1 MDRSLSW
8 KGKILKKRYRLDDRI
23 AVGRTVEV
31 FRGYDILEEK
41 EVAIKLPLPHLASDD
56 EFNDNF
62 RSAAHRAT
70 RLSNPGLVE
79 VLDYGLEE
87 GRPFVVVEMVHER
100 TLHDMLK
107 TKQKMKP
114 LGALYF
120 ALEMG
125 RILVY
130 LHGQGVTHGSIDERH
145 IFIFPGRKA
154 KVSDPGFPS
163 VLGGGAR
170 PYPVSMDPRQD
181 IQDIGYLLYRCITGR
196 SNDEVAEDVKT
207 GELKW
212 DPSVPA
218 RVQRLVL
225 LCLESSGRG
234 GFASAEQMLNETI
247 STLREEQPMA
257 AVPQPEAVA
266 EETAEMEEAPTI
278 ALPHLKRWQIWVG
291 ASVIAVAAI
300 LLVFWMLSSFIGSSK
315 VEVPNLVDISE
326 EEALKVAGDRGLG
339 IKVVGEMHDADIK
352 ATYIISQEPK
362 GGVMVEEDTVIAVV
376 RSLGPLTVPN
386 LVGLSLEDAQTVL
399 ESRGF
404 KVGEVI
410 YRELPEYRENTVVE
424 TDPSYGSKLSSG
436 DSVNLVVAKAST
448 EN

>member
-1 MDRSLSW
+1 MDRSMSW
-8 KGKILKKRYRLDDRI
+8 KGKVLKRRYRLDERI

-41 EVAIKLPLPHLASDD
+41 EVAIKLPLPYLASDD

-87 GRPFVVVEMVHER
+87 GRPFVVVEMVEER
-100 TLHDMLK
+100 TLHDMLESK
-107 TKQKMKP
+107 HKMKA

-130 LHGQGVTHGSIDERH
+130 LHGQGVTHGSLDEWH

-154 KVSDPGFPS
+154 KVSDPGFPT
-163 VLGGGAR
+163 VLGGGSR

-181 IQDIGYLLYRCITGR
+181 IQDFGYLLYRCVTGR
-196 SNDEVAEDVKT
+196 SSEEMAEDVRT

-212 DPSVPA
+212 DPAVPA

-234 GFASAEQMLNETI
+234 GFATAQQMLNETI
-247 STLREEQPMA
+247 STLREQQPMA
-257 AVPQPEAVA
+257 AVPQPEPVAVEA
-266 EETAEMEEAPTI
+266 VEMEEAP
-278 ALPHLKRWQIWVG
+278 AVVLPHIKRWHIWVG
-291 ASVIAVAAI
+291 AGIIAVAAI
-300 LLVFWMLSSFIGSSK
+300 LLVFWALSSFIGSSK
-315 VEVPNLVDISE
+315 VEVPNLVNMSE
-326 EEALKVAGDRGLG
+326 EEARKVAGERGLG
-339 IKVVGEMHDADIK
+339 IQVVGETHDADIK

-362 GGVMVEEDTVIAVV
+362 GGVMVSENTVIQVLQ
-376 RSLGPLTVPN
+376 SLGPLTVPN

-404 KVGEVI
+404 KVGEII
-410 YRELPEYRENTVVE
+410 YRDLPEYRENTVVE

-436 DSVNLVVAKAST
+436 DAVNLVVAKASSDI
-448 EN
+448 